1 MSSFDKITKSYLYS
15 LGGKLADF
23 MILSVL
29 WLIFSIP
36 VVTMGASSA
45 ALYYAIN
52 RRFAHKSEAAASDFM
67 HSFKQNLKQGT
78 LLTLIYLGYGSI
90 LAFDIYAAR
99 NGING
104 STLPEIYEQIAYVL
118 ILPIAFTLPYVFAY
132 LSRFDNT
139 VKEIL
144 RHCFFFCA
152 THLLHT
158 IAILLLVLTSGAAMF
173 FFPPCA
179 LVVPAVCAYLC
190 SIYIEKDFRQ
200 ALVLRDKRDE
210 DDDGKPS
217 LDTPDEDEIGR
228 HASVEA
234 DISTEHSVEDRRSN
248 EY

>member
-15 LGGKLADF
+15 LGGKLGDM

-29 WLIFSIP
+29 WLLFSLP
-36 VVTMGASSA
+36 VVTMGTSSA

-52 RRFAHKSEAAASDFM
+52 RRFSHKSEAAASDFM
-67 HSFKQNLKQGT
+67 HSFRQNLKQGIF
-78 LLTLIYLGYGSI
+78 LTLIYLGYGSI

-104 STLPEIYEQIAYVL
+104 TTLPEIYEQIAYVL
-118 ILPIAFTLPYVFAY
+118 ILPVAFTLPYVFAY

-158 IAILLLVLTSGAAMF
+158 IIILLLVLASGAAMV
-173 FFPPCA
+173 FFPPSA
-179 LVVPAVCAYLC
+179 LVVPAICTYLC
-190 SIYIEKDFRQ
+190 SKYIEMDFRQ
-200 ALVLRDKRDE
+200 AIRLRDSSE
-210 DDDGKPS
+210 ENTEGELS
-217 LDTPDEDEIGR
+217 ENTPDENDIDR
-228 HASVEA
+228 YASVGA
-234 DISTEHSVEDRRSN
+234 SIPTEHPP
-248 EY
+248 EYEEKQ